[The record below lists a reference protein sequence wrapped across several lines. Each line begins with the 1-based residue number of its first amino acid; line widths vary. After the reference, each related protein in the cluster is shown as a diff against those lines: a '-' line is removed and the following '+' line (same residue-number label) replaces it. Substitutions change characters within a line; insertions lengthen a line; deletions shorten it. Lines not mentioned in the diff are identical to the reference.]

1 MAKVDHD
8 PNDEMEFV
16 RYEID
21 RICKLLGLEK
31 PEIIELKKV
40 GSLSPVPKL
49 SRDGKRIVLF
59 KRGFDNYTWQIGSAF
74 ISVLKKRAQTWI
86 TRHPTIIL
94 AGMELLSIPI
104 MFVNAFLSIF
114 GFIIQLIGALL
125 IIALYNYAGYKAGI
139 VYKPR
144 IQIVNKAMVQIGAW
158 SENDANL
165 EGTNYIITEGIVC
178 TSLFLIF
185 IILLPILF

>member
-1 MAKVDHD
+1 MAIVDPD
-8 PNDEMEFV
+8 INDEMEFV

-21 RICKLLGLEK
+21 RICKHLDLEK

-40 GSLSPVPKL
+40 KSLSPVPKL
-49 SRDGKRIVLF
+49 SRDGKKIVLY
-59 KRGFDNYTWQIGSAF
+59 KRGFDNYTWQIGQAF
-74 ISVLKKRAQTWI
+74 ISVLKKRAPTWI
-86 TRHPTIIL
+86 TRHPTIVL
-94 AGMELLSIPI
+94 GVMELLCIPI
-104 MFVNAFLSIF
+104 MFVNAFLFLF

-125 IIALYNYAGYKAGI
+125 IIVLYNYAGYKACI

-158 SENDANL
+158 SENEVNL
-165 EGTNYIITEGIVC
+165 EGTNYIISEGIVC

-185 IILLPILF
+185 IILLPVLL

>member
-1 MAKVDHD
+1 MAKVDPD
-8 PNDEMEFV
+8 TNDEMEFV

-21 RICKLLGLEK
+21 RICKLLDLEK

-49 SRDGKRIVLF
+49 SRDGKRIVLY
-59 KRGFDNYTWQIGSAF
+59 KRGFDNYTWQIGQAF
-74 ISVLKKRAQTWI
+74 ISVLKKRAPTWI
-86 TRHPTIIL
+86 TRHPTIVL
-94 AGMELLSIPI
+94 AGMELLCFPI
-104 MFVNAFLSIF
+104 MFVNAFLFLF

-125 IIALYNYAGYKAGI
+125 IIALYNYAGYKACI

-158 SENDANL
+158 LENEANL
-165 EGTNYIITEGIVC
+165 KGTNYIISEGIVC

-185 IILLPILF
+185 IILLPVLL

>member
-1 MAKVDHD
+1 MAKVDPD
-8 PNDEMEFV
+8 TNDDMEFV

-21 RICKLLGLEK
+21 RICKLLDLEK

-40 GSLSPVPKL
+40 KSLSPVPKL
-49 SRDGKRIVLF
+49 RRVGNRIVLY
-59 KRGFDNYTWQIGSAF
+59 KRGFDNYTWQIGQAF
-74 ISVLKKRAQTWI
+74 ISVLKKRAPTWI
-86 TRHPTIIL
+86 TRHPTIVL

-104 MFVNAFLSIF
+104 MVINAFLFLF

-125 IIALYNYAGYKAGI
+125 IIVLYNYAGYKACI

-144 IQIVNKAMVQIGAW
+144 IQIFNKAMVQIGAL
-158 SENDANL
+158 SENEANL
-165 EGTNYIITEGIVC
+165 EGTNYIISEGIVC

-185 IILLPILF
+185 IILLPVLL